1 MEGISW
7 FSNLVDI
14 HGFSRYPRH
23 VSSNR
28 QQSLQ
33 SHPRCQAA
41 TVPKSRKWLGFG
53 WTKNS
58 HFGSMWM
65 LFTIIYGMFFTMIYG
80 ICLIHVWYIYHT
92 LPIFGCFL
100 MVHVR
105 KYTGPMDPMRTDVEA
120 DFQTKDMLKRRLFFF
135 GENIR
140 NPMTPW
146 CFNCRIRCF

>member
-7 FSNLVDI
+7 FSNLVDV

-33 SHPRCQAA
+33 SHRRCQAA
-41 TVPKSRKWLGFG
+41 RCQKAVNDWVLVEPKTPISDPCG
-53 WTKNS
+53 
-58 HFGSMWM
+58 M